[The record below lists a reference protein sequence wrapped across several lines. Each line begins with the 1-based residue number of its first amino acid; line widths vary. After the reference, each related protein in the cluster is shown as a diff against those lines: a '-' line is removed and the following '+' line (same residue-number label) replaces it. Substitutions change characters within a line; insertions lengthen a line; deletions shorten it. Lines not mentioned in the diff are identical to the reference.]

1 MNLLS
6 VENLTKSYTER
17 KLLDGVTF
25 GLEDTDRVG
34 IIGVNGTGKSTFLK
48 IIAGVELPDEGK
60 VTKGNQVN
68 IEYLSQVI
76 DFDPDQTV
84 IEEVFKGHSKNLQL
98 VRRYEAAISDEHT
111 PTDLILRLT
120 AEMDSTGAWGLE
132 SEAKTILTKL
142 GISDF
147 NQKVGTLSGG
157 QRKRVALASALIN
170 PAEILILDEPTNHLD
185 SETIDWLEN
194 HLKSRKGALLMI
206 THDRYF
212 LDRVVNK
219 IIEIDRGNLYTYEGN
234 YNYYL
239 EKKIE
244 REEQSMSIE
253 SKKRNL
259 FRKELA
265 WIRRGAQARSTKQKA
280 RIDRFN
286 DLSDSLDYSQGEKL
300 DMSVAGTRLGRKII
314 EIENISKSFGD
325 LHLIKDFTYTV
336 LRDDRV
342 GILGPNGMGKSTLI
356 NIITGKLKPDT
367 GTVNTGETVKIGL
380 FSQENQDMDSEMRA
394 IEFIK
399 EGGEY
404 VETSDGSKIT
414 AAQMMERFLF
424 DKTLQWTP
432 IGKLSGGERR
442 RLQLLRILMEA
453 PNILV
458 LDEPTNDLDIST
470 LTVLE
475 DYIEGFPGAVII
487 VSHDRYLLDKVVEKL
502 FVFEG
507 DGQIVSYTGNYAYF
521 SELMATRAEK
531 APKEKSEVK
540 VKERSKSSADKVKF
554 SFSEQREWDEIDDV
568 IEKLETELGKVCEAI
583 EKTTTDYEA
592 LEKWIAEKHAIE
604 NALEEKMER
613 WVYLNEIAEK
623 I

>member
-1 MNLLS
+1 
-6 VENLTKSYTER
+6 
-17 KLLDGVTF
+17 
-25 GLEDTDRVG
+25 
-34 IIGVNGTGKSTFLK
+34 
-48 IIAGVELPDEGK
+48 
-60 VTKGNQVN
+60 
-68 IEYLSQVI
+68 
-76 DFDPDQTV
+76 
-84 IEEVFKGHSKNLQL
+84 
-98 VRRYEAAISDEHT
+98 
-111 PTDLILRLT
+111 
-120 AEMDSTGAWGLE
+120 
-132 SEAKTILTKL
+132 
-142 GISDF
+142 
-147 NQKVGTLSGG
+147 
-157 QRKRVALASALIN
+157 
-170 PAEILILDEPTNHLD
+170 
-185 SETIDWLEN
+185 
-194 HLKSRKGALLMI
+194 
-206 THDRYF
+206 
-212 LDRVVNK
+212 
-219 IIEIDRGNLYTYEGN
+219 
-234 YNYYL
+234 
-239 EKKIE
+239 
-244 REEQSMSIE
+244 
-253 SKKRNL
+253 
-259 FRKELA
+259 
-265 WIRRGAQARSTKQKA
+265 
-280 RIDRFN
+280 
-286 DLSDSLDYSQGEKL
+286 
-300 DMSVAGTRLGRKII
+300 
-314 EIENISKSFGD
+314 
-325 LHLIKDFTYTV
+325 
-336 LRDDRV
+336 
-342 GILGPNGMGKSTLI
+342 
-356 NIITGKLKPDT
+356 
-367 GTVNTGETVKIGL
+367 
-380 FSQENQDMDSEMRA
+380 
-394 IEFIK
+394 
-399 EGGEY
+399 
-404 VETSDGSKIT
+404 
-414 AAQMMERFLF
+414 MERFLF